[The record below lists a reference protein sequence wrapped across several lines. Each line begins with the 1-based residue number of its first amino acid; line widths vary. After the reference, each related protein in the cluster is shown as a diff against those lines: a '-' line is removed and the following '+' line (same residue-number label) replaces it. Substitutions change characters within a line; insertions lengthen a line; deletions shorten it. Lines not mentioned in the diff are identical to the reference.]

1 MTLESLRTTCMSF
14 PDATEQ
20 IQWGKDLVFKVGGKM
35 FCVACTE
42 PVEPPKVAMS
52 FKCDDETFAALIER
66 EGAVP
71 APYMAQHKWVALEQF
86 DTLPDVEL
94 KPLLARAYE
103 IVSAKLPKSPST
115 RAKPAAKKRA
125 SRSLRT
131 GAPRSGRAPGRPA
144 RSGPAAG
151 SRARS
156 PRRRRTSK
164 R

>member
-1 MTLESLRTTCMSF
+1 MIQQMTLERLRAVFAGF

-66 EGAVP
+66 EGAIP
-71 APYMAQHKWVALEQF
+71 APYLAKHKWVALEQF
-86 DTLPDVEL
+86 DTLPDAEL

-103 IVSAKLPKSPST
+103 IVSAKLPKRRAAKSAPKKPARATKRPST
-115 RAKPAAKKRA
+115 RRAK
-125 SRSLRT
+125 
-131 GAPRSGRAPGRPA
+131 
-144 RSGPAAG
+144 
-151 SRARS
+151 SRA
-156 PRRRRTSK
+156 
-164 R
+164 